1 MKSRNF
7 KAVMIGIA
15 VALALIIINP
25 SISPVTAL
33 NTKSCTTAIG
43 FKYYDKA
50 QVADSVENSQ
60 MMAIGTMNN
69 VETKVVDYYTPT
81 LRGAK
86 NSSDIQY
93 VRADAAPW
101 RVVTFDVEKYLFD
114 KTGKYSEQ
122 ITFRAPSNECVDKFG
137 MISTDSDYVPGA
149 SPEFGKGDRA
159 LIEITEIN
167 KDELYSLGGYKI
179 DLSGD
184 MVQANE
190 KIGFEKP
197 ISVHALETEIM
208 DVIEK
213 Q

>member
-1 MKSRNF
+1 MTSR
-7 KAVMIGIA
+7 KVVMIGMA
-15 VALALIIINP
+15 VAFALILVNP
-25 SISPVTAL
+25 SISPISAL
-33 NTKSCTTAIG
+33 NTKSCTTSIG
-43 FKYYDKA
+43 FKYYSKTG
-50 QVADSVENSQ
+50 VADSVKNSQ
-60 MMAIGTMNN
+60 MMAIGTMSN

-114 KTGKYSEQ
+114 KTGKYSER
-122 ITFRAPSNECVDKFG
+122 ITFRTPSNECVDKFG
-137 MISTDSDYVPGA
+137 LVSTDSDYVLGM
-149 SPEFGKGDRA
+149 SPEFVKGDRA

-167 KDELYSLGGYKI
+167 NGELYSLGGYKI

-184 MVQANE
+184 MVETNE
-190 KIGFEKP
+190 KIGFGKP